1 MFKKPKLPITA
12 HLLRELSLITI
23 LISLGVTVFTVEHQS
38 SQKLQT
44 NLRAHISRID
54 TLNQQVGDLELQHD
68 QLNEA
73 YQLVSTDSAVLA
85 NEAWQ
90 NSVELYS
97 AIEAKFNDYTKK
109 GLDLEEYQDSLDSS
123 LALLL
128 KGKYDD
134 LSTSVNELDTQFEDL
149 MAQKIEEDKKKAA
162 EAAAKQAAASVV
174 SAPVS
179 SSPGAGYSRITVS
192 TEKGSFVTDMIMVD
206 LGAVKVVTITGQ
218 DGNCDNNCVTKP
230 LATYVAENSG
240 FAGIN
245 GTYFCPPDYGSC
257 AGKVSSFDFPVYNS
271 VHGKWINED
280 KLFWS
285 GRAMMAFPGG
295 NQARFCADAS
305 GCNRGGITAGIVN
318 YPALINNGHIVVN
331 PGSLPDVLKN
341 TRGYRGAIGVSGNW
355 LYLMVVRGATV
366 PHVAYVMKALG
377 ISNGM
382 NLDGGGSTALYYHG
396 YKVGPGRSL
405 PNAVVL
411 RY

>member
-1 MFKKPKLPITA
+1 MLFKKPKLPITS

-23 LISLGVTVFTVEHQS
+23 LVSLGVTVFAFERQNTIEDQS
-38 SQKLQT
+38 QLLAQV
-44 NLRAHISRID
+44 D
-54 TLNQQVGDLELQHD
+54 TLNQRVEQIKFENE

-73 YQLVSTDSAVLA
+73 HQLISTESAVLA
-85 NEAWQ
+85 NESWQ
-90 NSVELYS
+90 NAVELYT
-97 AIEAKFNDYTKK
+97 AIEYKFNDYTPK
-109 GLDLEEYQDSLDSS
+109 GLDLKAYQDDLDSS
-123 LALLL
+123 LAMLL
-128 KGKYDD
+128 KGNYDE
-134 LSTSVNELDTQFEDL
+134 LATSVNDLNTQFEDL
-149 MAQKIEEDKKKAA
+149 MAKKIEEDKKKAA
-162 EAAAKQAAASVV
+162 EVAAIQAT
-174 SAPVS
+174 APVQVTAPIT
-179 SSPGAGYSRITVS
+179 SSPGAGYSRITVQ
-192 TEKGSFVTDMIMVD
+192 TDQGNFVTDLIRVD
-206 LGAVKVVTITGQ
+206 LGGVKVVTITGQ

-230 LATYVAENSG
+230 LATYVGENSG

-257 AGKVSSFDFPVYNS
+257 AGKVNSFDFPVYNS

-285 GRAMMAFPGG
+285 GRAMMAFSGSS
-295 NQARFCADAS
+295 ARFCADSS
-305 GCNRGGITAGIVN
+305 GCDRGGISAGIVN

-331 PGSLPDVLKN
+331 PDSLPDVLKN
-341 TRGYRGAIGVSGNW
+341 NRGFRGAIGVSGNK

-377 ISNGM
+377 IQNGM
-382 NLDGGGSTALYYHG
+382 NLDGGGSSALYYNG